1 MGSTLETINKDSID
15 ASTMDKKLKIV
26 KEFFIFYEQQLNIR
40 VVDIIER
47 DESFEEMQIR
57 KDIEYNLKKA
67 EEKVKQELNTLLLE
81 NIKNQKRQQ
90 LQKGKD
96 IPKEDI
102 NIPLKVYEAKPNN
115 LLVID
120 RGTNRFF
127 KWVAS
132 QLQAILD
139 LNILDCNVK

>member
-67 EEKVKQELNTLLLE
+67 EEKVKQELN
-81 NIKNQKRQQ
+81 KNQKRQQ
-90 LQKGKD
+90 KGKEKD
-96 IPKEDI
+96 IPKEEI
-102 NIPLKVYEAKPNN
+102 YIPLKIYETKPNN
-115 LLVID
+115 LQVID
-120 RGTNRFF
+120 RCTNRFF

-132 QLQAILD
+132 QIQAILD